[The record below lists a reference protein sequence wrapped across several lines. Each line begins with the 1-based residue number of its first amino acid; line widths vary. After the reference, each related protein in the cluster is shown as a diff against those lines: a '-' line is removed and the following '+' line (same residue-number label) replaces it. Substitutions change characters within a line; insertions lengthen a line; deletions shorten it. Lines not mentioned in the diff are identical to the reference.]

1 MTAAPIAPSRIILG
15 TMRWTDADR
24 TAADWA
30 RFLEGVH
37 GLGIATLHSSSEYDT
52 FPLLCAALADLRS
65 ARPDIAFRHVVKLAD
80 PHFGEDGFDAVRLE
94 ARIDAYLTA
103 FAVDC
108 IDDIQWM
115 WRQRLDDDAQRIAD
129 MTAQANAIAAARDRL
144 VAAGKIGRLLCF
156 PYSPA
161 FGQAV
166 VATGAVDGLV
176 VYRNA
181 SERADDVAITAAAEH
196 SLPTL
201 IIRPFH
207 AGALIADGADPRAL
221 LADALDLTGIEAAI
235 LSSNSID
242 HIGQLVR

>member
-1 MTAAPIAPSRIILG
+1 MTSLPIAPSRIILG

-30 RFLEGVH
+30 GFLEAVY
-37 GLGIATLHSSSEYDT
+37 GLGISTLHSSSEYDT
-52 FPLLCAALADLRS
+52 FPLLCVALAELRS
-65 ARPDIAFRHVVKLAD
+65 TRPEIGFRHVVKLAD
-80 PHFGEDGFDAVRLE
+80 PHFGEDGFDAGRLE
-94 ARIDAYLTA
+94 AR
-103 FAVDC
+103 VDVYRSALGVDR

-129 MTAQANAIAAARDRL
+129 MTAQADAIAAARDHL
-144 VAAGKIGRLLCF
+144 VRTGKIGRLLCF

-161 FGQAV
+161 FGQSV

-181 SERADDVAITAAAEH
+181 SERADDVAITAAAGRH
-196 SLPTL
+196 LPTL

-207 AGALIADGADPRAL
+207 AGALLADGADPRAM

-242 HIGQLVR
+242 HIGQLVQ